1 MIRYALILVA
11 STYILSACQQPTP
24 QVADKETATNEVA
37 TLFDSYAKATRN
49 KDYVTLDSTLADDGL
64 YLGTDPEEFWD
75 KQKMMKMFKAISKDS
90 SARFEISMDKREIRI
105 SQDGMMAIVIE
116 QSMIPILSE
125 EIYVRGVG
133 HARVING
140 KWKIDFYSWSLVPH
154 NQDLA
159 KLNKALVK

>member
-1 MIRYALILVA
+1 MIRCALILLA
-11 STYILSACQQPTP
+11 ATFIIFSCQKSVP
-24 QVADKETATNEVA
+24 QAADKETATKEVSA
-37 TLFDSYAKATRN
+37 LFDSYAKATRD
-49 KDYVTLDSTLADDGL
+49 KDYVTLDSALAADGL

-75 KQKMMKMFKAISKDS
+75 KDKIMKMFRTIAKDTA
-90 SARFEISMDKREIRI
+90 ARFEISMDKREIRI